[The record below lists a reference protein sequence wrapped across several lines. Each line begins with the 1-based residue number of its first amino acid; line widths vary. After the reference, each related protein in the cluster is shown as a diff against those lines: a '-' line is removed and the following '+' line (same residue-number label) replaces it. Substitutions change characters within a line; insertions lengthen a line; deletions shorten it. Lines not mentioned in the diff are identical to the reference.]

1 MYIFLFLSSL
11 INIIVDF
18 KTCSKEQ
25 FLYIIHGHTLI
36 IRYLFPSYHITRI
49 LIYMLDWLRIYALL
63 LSLFEQPPKTGK
75 IWRAIRGFWRFI
87 LVRIGDKGS
96 SIHAKFFYSVKIM
109 GFESSV
115 PSFRSQVTD
124 NLIAIK
130 SIMGEKKNL

>member
-1 MYIFLFLSSL
+1 
-11 INIIVDF
+11 
-18 KTCSKEQ
+18 
-25 FLYIIHGHTLI
+25 
-36 IRYLFPSYHITRI
+36 
-49 LIYMLDWLRIYALL
+49 MLDWLRIYSLL

-87 LVRIGDKGS
+87 LVQIGDKGS
-96 SIHAKFFYSVKIM
+96 LIHAKFFDSVKIM